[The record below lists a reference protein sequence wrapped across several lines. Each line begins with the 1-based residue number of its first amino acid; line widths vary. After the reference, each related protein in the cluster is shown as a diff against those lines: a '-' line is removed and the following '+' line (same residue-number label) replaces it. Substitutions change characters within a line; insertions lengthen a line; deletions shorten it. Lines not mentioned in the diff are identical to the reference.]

1 MYIHIYIAC
10 GVTMNSVVTVGSQIS
25 RRPPFQFALV
35 RDDQSLSNLGCCA
48 PSLGAE
54 GLEQLLE
61 SDACTVRRDD
71 REDSR
76 RHKPTASK
84 LECNSY
90 L

>member
-1 MYIHIYIAC
+1 MR
-10 GVTMNSVVTVGSQIS
+10 GWNP
-25 RRPPFQFALV
+25 RPRSHF
-35 RDDQSLSNLGCCA
+35 DC
-48 PSLGAE
+48 PSLLLTDRKDAPVAGDFPWGPE
-54 GLEQLLE
+54 GLEQLPE

-84 LECNSY
+84 LECYSY